1 MPPGAVFHIAW
12 FTRESLHIIN
22 VWDTVEDWQR
32 FADCMCR
39 HGFDL
44 SGETTVR
51 VTPDGVTVNGR
62 KVDADAFHA
71 AEKECG
77 PPWRGLGPRLG
88 RGLPRLEGLPGRAE
102 LEAGRQ
108 AFLADV
114 AKRLGVT
121 TAQLEDALRDATV
134 ARIDELER
142 SGQLG
147 AAEAKDLRE
156 RARSGNL
163 PFLGGPFLHGPPL
176 FFRHFGEQRDS
187 SGSTDP
193 PDLPNAA

>member
-1 MPPGAVFHIAW
+1 M
-12 FTRESLHIIN
+12 RK
-22 VWDTVEDWQR
+22 
-32 FADCMCR
+32 

-62 KVDADAFHA
+62 KVDADAFRA

-77 PPWRGLGPRLG
+77 PPWRGLGLRLG

-102 LEAGRQ
+102 LEQRRQ

-121 TAQLEDALRDATV
+121 AEQLENALRDATV

-142 SGQLG
+142 SGEIG
-147 AAEAKDLRE
+147 PAVADELRQ
-156 RARSGNL
+156 RARSGDL
-163 PFLGGPFLHGPPL
+163 PFLGAPFLHGFPHV
-176 FFRHFGEQRDS
+176 FRRFGDRNDS
-187 SGSTDP
+187 SGWTHP
-193 PDLPNAA
+193 PDLPSAA